1 MAGFFDTNPDKFEY
15 CPGNVP
21 AGRPSNRPP
30 GRGVP
35 DVSLYSFNFAG
46 LTSGKAMAVGGTS
59 ASSPMFGGLLL
70 LLHACLED
78 AGADNKT
85 DLLVMSC
92 VRNTRTS
99 NRVVSCCGSHRD
111 F

>member
-1 MAGFFDTNPDKFEY
+1 MAGFFDTNPDNFEY
-15 CPGNVP
+15 CQGNVP

-59 ASSPMFGGLLL
+59 ASSRMFGGLLL

-78 AGADNKT
+78 AGVCSSGAITSVQLNRFLNNPKWQSRT
-85 DLLVMSC
+85 LV
-92 VRNTRTS
+92 R
-99 NRVVSCCGSHRD
+99 
-111 F
+111 